1 MFAILGGQLHQ
12 VGQAWLLFVVGQV
25 KQCCVSQTLCIKIF
39 FFNMSKYLQ
48 KLHLM
53 DSSLYED
60 SILYI
65 LLCLL
70 QTVWQLSPHLTTY
83 TEQKKKSNSVLVF
96 SVKVYLASKILRRY
110 SVNYTSDFFCV
121 KSQIPQVRPASALF
135 ILQRGR
141 QMGASFTRWCEFK
154 GLNYKVL

>member
-1 MFAILGGQLHQ
+1 
-12 VGQAWLLFVVGQV
+12 
-25 KQCCVSQTLCIKIF
+25 
-39 FFNMSKYLQ
+39 MSKYLQ

-83 TEQKKKSNSVLVF
+83 TEQKKKIKLSSC
-96 SVKVYLASKILRRY
+96 IL
-110 SVNYTSDFFCV
+110 
-121 KSQIPQVRPASALF
+121 SQGLF
-135 ILQRGR
+135 G
-141 QMGASFTRWCEFK
+141 F
-154 GLNYKVL
+154 